1 MTVLSQQDL
10 AQVVACYRIR
20 LKPAVEASDQ
30 VLMQF
35 AVPAPVYAVKEV
47 ITAAEFAPVAS
58 TSIRQ
63 EGELLRVAVLAS
75 GANLATD
82 SNWMAQ
88 LKPQSDRLS
97 IDPALKD
104 SLEEAADL
112 TLRSDRIVWR
122 SGLALTVCSGDRLDE
137 LLIALTYF
145 SYFVSQVS
153 RIEGELSR
161 GWPALREHMALNHQ
175 IEGKDLAMQATV
187 NAKTLWATNL
197 RADFASIDPFV
208 DAVPNY
214 MPASAKRMV
223 QELVNHTELLAR
235 MRAIDDQL
243 EVFEDTY
250 ELANDRL
257 LEFRY
262 YRGEF
267 ILETI
272 IILVLL
278 TEIGFMAAE
287 FFW

>member
-1 MTVLSQQDL
+1 MTDLSEQDL
-10 AQVVACYRIR
+10 ASVVSCYRIKLKAALEDKDR
-20 LKPAVEASDQ
+20 L
-30 VLMQF
+30 LMHF
-35 AVPAPVYAVKEV
+35 AVPQSVYAVKEV
-47 ITAAEFAPVAS
+47 TAVSDFAGGAS
-58 TSIRQ
+58 KES
-63 EGELLRVAVLAS
+63 GELLRVAVLVA

-82 SNWMAQ
+82 SSWLAQ
-88 LKPQSDRLS
+88 LKPRSDKLS
-97 IDPALKD
+97 IDPARKD
-104 SLEEAADL
+104 ELEEAFDL

-122 SGLALTVCSGDRLDE
+122 AGQALIVCSGERLDE

-145 SYFVSQVS
+145 SYFAAQVA
-153 RIEGELSR
+153 RIEGELGR
-161 GWPALREHMALNHQ
+161 GWPALREHMTLNHQ
-175 IEGKDLAMQATV
+175 IEGKDLAMQAAV
-187 NAKTLWATNL
+187 NEKTLWATNL
-197 RADFASIDPFV
+197 RADFAAVEPFV

-223 QELVNHTELLAR
+223 QELVNHTELVGRL
-235 MRAIDDQL
+235 RAVDDQL

-278 TEIGFMAAE
+278 IEIGFMAAE